1 MYVNKSILCK
11 SSLYYQ
17 RLVFITIWN
26 NRVIKDAYNNQNFS
40 LIWAVLVI
48 FALVFCLSYSL
59 CKGIA
64 LIHILH
70 KACNKSLRLTDGA
83 SYSAVQKLPA

>member
-1 MYVNKSILCK
+1 M
-11 SSLYYQ
+11 
-17 RLVFITIWN
+17 N

-40 LIWAVLVI
+40 LIRAVLVPVI

-70 KACNKSLRLTDGA
+70 KACSKSLRLTDGA